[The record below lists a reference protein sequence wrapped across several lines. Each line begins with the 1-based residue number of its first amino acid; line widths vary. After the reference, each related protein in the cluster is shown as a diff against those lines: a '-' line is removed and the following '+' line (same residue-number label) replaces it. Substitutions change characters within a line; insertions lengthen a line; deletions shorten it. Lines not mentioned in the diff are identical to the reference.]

1 MIDVIGE
8 VGILFT
14 GVTARFAFNRPLTW
28 ADELASITF
37 LWLAMLGA
45 VLALGRGEHMRMT
58 ALVDRVAPRTRAVL
72 ESAALMAPALF
83 KNITSWFSID
93 DRRKLFHDDA
103 ARFYRL

>member
-1 MIDVIGE
+1 
-8 VGILFT
+8 
-14 GVTARFAFNRPLTW
+14 
-28 ADELASITF
+28 
-37 LWLAMLGA
+37 
-45 VLALGRGEHMRMT
+45 MT
-58 ALVDRVAPRTRAVL
+58 TLVDRVAPRTRAVL